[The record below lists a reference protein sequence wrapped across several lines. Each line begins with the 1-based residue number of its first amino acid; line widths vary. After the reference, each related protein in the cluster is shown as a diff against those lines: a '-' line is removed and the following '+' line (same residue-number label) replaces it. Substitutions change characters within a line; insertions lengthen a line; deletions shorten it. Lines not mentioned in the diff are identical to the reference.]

1 MPSELQLPLPHDYEQ
16 LLGSLKTRIRAAQ
29 VRAALSVNSELV
41 TLYWS
46 IGQEISS
53 RFQAEK
59 WGGKIVDRL
68 GRDLRAEFPGIE
80 GFSPR
85 NLRYMR
91 SFAEAWP
98 DAEILQ
104 QVAAK
109 LPWFHNC
116 TLLDKVKAPE
126 QRLWYARA
134 TIEHGWSRAVL
145 THQIESDLFSRQGR
159 ALTNFQQTLPS
170 LQSDLAQKI
179 TKDPYIFDFLTLRAA
194 AQEREL
200 EQGLLHHLRDLLLE
214 LGKGFAFVGSQYHL
228 EVGGQDFY
236 LDLLFYHVHLRS
248 WVVIDLKMEDF
259 RPEFAGKMNFYLSA
273 VDDLLRH
280 PQDAPSIGLILCQGK
295 NQTVVEYALRDTA
308 KPIGVSEYRITRQL
322 PETIKE
328 GVPSIEDLEEV
339 IAKLRSEVKAMP
351 VEEATD
357 TGGAET

>member
-134 TIEHGWSRAVL
+134 TVEHGWSRAVL
-145 THQIESDLFSRQGR
+145 THQIESDLFSRQ
-159 ALTNFQQTLPS
+159 
-170 LQSDLAQKI
+170 
-179 TKDPYIFDFLTLRAA
+179 
-194 AQEREL
+194 
-200 EQGLLHHLRDLLLE
+200 LLHR
-214 LGKGFAFVGSQYHL
+214 
-228 EVGGQDFY
+228 
-236 LDLLFYHVHLRS
+236 
-248 WVVIDLKMEDF
+248 
-259 RPEFAGKMNFYLSA
+259 
-273 VDDLLRH
+273 
-280 PQDAPSIGLILCQGK
+280 
-295 NQTVVEYALRDTA
+295 
-308 KPIGVSEYRITRQL
+308 L
-322 PETIKE
+322 PGE
-328 GVPSIEDLEEV
+328 
-339 IAKLRSEVKAMP
+339 
-351 VEEATD
+351 
-357 TGGAET
+357 

>member
-1 MPSELQLPLPHDYEQ
+1 MPSELQLPLPPDYEQ

-29 VRAALSVNSELV
+29 VRAALAVNSELV
-41 TLYWS
+41 LLYWS
-46 IGQEISS
+46 IGNDILGRQ
-53 RFQAEK
+53 RAEG
-59 WGGKIVDRL
+59 WGTKIVERL
-68 GRDLRAEFPGIE
+68 AGDLQAEFPGIK
-80 GFSPR
+80 GFSLR
-85 NLRYMR
+85 NLKYMR
-91 SFAEAWP
+91 AFAEAWP
-98 DAEILQ
+98 ETEIVQ
-104 QVAAK
+104 QVAAQI
-109 LPWFHNC
+109 PWFHNC
-116 TLLDKVKAPE
+116 TLLDKVKAPD

-145 THQIESDLFSRQGR
+145 THQIESDLFSRQGQ
-159 ALTNFQQTLPS
+159 ALTNFQQTLPAA
-170 LQSDLAQKI
+170 QSDLAQKI

-236 LDLLFYHVHLRS
+236 LDLLFYHVRLRS

-328 GVPSIEDLEEV
+328 KVPSIEDLEEV
-339 IAKLRSEVKAMP
+339 VAKLRSEVEAMP
-351 VEEATD
+351 AEEATD
-357 TGGAET
+357 SGLG